1 VCFLYEAIKT
11 HPELILKKRKHEVNR
26 LKKAYNRRI
35 RNFLLKL
42 KKESF
47 YKNLTV
53 LPLS

>member
-1 VCFLYEAIKT
+1 MNFSG
-11 HPELILKKRKHEVNR
+11 KRKHEVNR